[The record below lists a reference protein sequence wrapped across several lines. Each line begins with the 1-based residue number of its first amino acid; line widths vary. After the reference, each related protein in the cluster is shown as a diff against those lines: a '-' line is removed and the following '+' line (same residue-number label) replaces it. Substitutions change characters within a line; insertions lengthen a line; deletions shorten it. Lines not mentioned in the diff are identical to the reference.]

1 MFSGRYYRGKFVYEK
16 NGDLFLFEYN
26 SGRHE
31 AYILS
36 LDENNDIDI
45 RLRSLFTNPIK
56 DSETIIPLSIYLMNN
71 GYTEDDFTNPFKRT
85 KKILSELKGMKKEE
99 KVLIKKK

>member
-56 DSETIIPLSIYLMNN
+56 NSETIIPLSIYLMNN

-85 KKILSELKGMKKEE
+85 KKILSELKEKNEE
-99 KVLIKKK
+99 KVLTKKK